1 MSTPTSE
8 LSWKLADYQAAGED
22 PPHRIVSH
30 PDRTEGEMMSDDEVE
45 EFIKDSIATCR
56 ILLDK
61 RSPRY
66 DEVVANYVADLRYLL
81 SLGRIGEDDYNEL
94 TEPDNLRF

>member
-1 MSTPTSE
+1 MSTPVSE
-8 LSWKLADYQAAGED
+8 LSWTLADYQAAGEE
-22 PPHRIVSH
+22 PPARIVDH
-30 PDRTEGEMMSDDEVE
+30 PESTEGEMMSDDEIE
-45 EFIKDSIATCR
+45 EYIKDSIATCR

-61 RSPRY
+61 RSERY
-66 DEVVANYVADLRYLL
+66 EQLVSNYVADLAYLL

>member
-1 MSTPTSE
+1 MTAYSE
-8 LSWKLADYQAAGED
+8 LSWKLADYIASGSE
-22 PPHRIVSH
+22 PPARIISN
-30 PDRTEGEMMSDDEVE
+30 PQQTEGEMMSEDEIE
-45 EFIKDSIATCR
+45 EYIKDSIATCR

-66 DEVVANYVADLRYLL
+66 EDLVANYVADLTYLL
-81 SLGRIGEDDYNEL
+81 SLGRISEEDYNEL

>member
-1 MSTPTSE
+1 MTAYSE
-8 LSWKLADYQAAGED
+8 LSWKLADYLEAGAE
-22 PPHRIVSH
+22 PPPRILSN
-30 PDRTEGEMMSDDEVE
+30 PLKTEGEMMSDDEIE
-45 EFIKDSIATCR
+45 EYIKDSIATCR

-66 DEVVANYVADLRYLL
+66 EDLVGNYVADLAYLL
-81 SLGRIGEDDYNEL
+81 SLGRISEEDYNEL